1 MHSVELLLSLN
12 YLGSFCVCGCAQSCL
27 TLRHHRLLAASLL
40 CLWNFPG
47 KNTGMGCH
55 FLLQRILPTQGLN
68 PWSLHLSPGLP
79 ATFAFRLSLLQ
90 TNLCVC
96 GRVAWKIN
104 APVSELVRVTVQKG
118 NNGGNTRGAFYLTTT
133 LVFPDRLL
141 PSLHV
146 WANGVSAARPSPW
159 AEAREPAFTQ

>member
-68 PWSLHLSPGLP
+68 PWSLHLMHWQVD
-79 ATFAFRLSLLQ
+79 SLLLHSLGSPQ
-90 TNLCVC
+90 
-96 GRVAWKIN
+96 VAYY
-104 APVSELVRVTVQKG
+104 ETVKYCQMK
-118 NNGGNTRGAFYLTTT
+118 
-133 LVFPDRLL
+133 P
-141 PSLHV
+141 
-146 WANGVSAARPSPW
+146 
-159 AEAREPAFTQ
+159 